1 MSGLIISL
9 IINEQMTSQVMTH
22 DNGESKG
29 FGFVC
34 FTSPEEATKA
44 VTEMNG
50 RIIVAKPLFI
60 ALAQRKEERQAQ
72 LAAQRMQQRGSVRIP
87 AVSLLMLTNCSVR
100 VVSLQNQMN
109 PAMFQ
114 TGFYPMPQQNQ
125 RAFFPPAMTQMARQW
140 GQPSI
145 NRPYNVP
152 VQQQR
157 GRGNVPRS
165 SISGGGMGAR
175 SNNPSANQRTVG
187 VQQRVAQSQAVQQ
200 QQAAAAAKLKFNANA
215 RNQPEAMAAS
225 GQGVVGGDRAQG
237 MQV

>member
-1 MSGLIISL
+1 
-9 IINEQMTSQVMTH
+9 
-22 DNGESKG
+22 
-29 FGFVC
+29 
-34 FTSPEEATKA
+34 
-44 VTEMNG
+44 
-50 RIIVAKPLFI
+50 
-60 ALAQRKEERQAQ
+60 
-72 LAAQRMQQRGSVRIP
+72 
-87 AVSLLMLTNCSVR
+87 
-100 VVSLQNQMN
+100 MN

-140 GQPSI
+140 QPSI

-165 SISGGGMGAR
+165 SISGGMGTR
-175 SNNPSANQRTVG
+175 STNPSTNQRTVG
-187 VQQRVAQSQAVQQ
+187 VQQRVAQNQAVQQ

-215 RNQPEAMAAS
+215 RNQPEAMPAG
-225 GQGVVGGDRAQG
+225 GQGVVGADRAQG